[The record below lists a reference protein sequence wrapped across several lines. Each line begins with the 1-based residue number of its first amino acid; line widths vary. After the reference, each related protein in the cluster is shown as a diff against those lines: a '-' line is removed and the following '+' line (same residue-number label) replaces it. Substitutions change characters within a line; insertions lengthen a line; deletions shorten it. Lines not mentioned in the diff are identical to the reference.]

1 MTSILIQPP
10 ELRSK
15 ASELKERAA
24 HIQASMTGL
33 DDVLNGLGDGV
44 FAGMRAQDLRN
55 RYQTQ
60 RERLSGLYRMVLVF
74 AEKLEAA
81 ATAFEQA
88 DRYGSNGTAKLEDFS
103 SMGFPAILRRLRD
116 LRAERDALM
125 SQQHLTQQDL
135 EKLRDLD
142 RQIEKTLGD
151 LRYQKAQIESQLADW
166 RNRVLPT
173 DKLELGFD
181 DGIIDA
187 PWRTKSDQLEDELAK
202 VNEQIGALEK
212 QQVGVREQIAQKE
225 AELQQIEE
233 QARINEA
240 NQQGAGE
247 RLNALQQQYNGE
259 NPAPGTTLGQQW
271 KPNDPPLTGDSSLRD
286 RSFYDAI
293 LNQFAVDKNG
303 RYLPAGGKTYCNIF
317 VWDATRAM
325 GAEIPHWVDANGNP
339 AGVGAAGAHELS
351 ANGVVNW
358 LSQHGGR
365 NGWRAVSAAEAQQW
379 ANAGKPSVVTFN
391 NPGGTGHVAMVR
403 PGELTDRGPAI
414 AQAGGHNF
422 NSGHVQDGF
431 YNKPVVYW
439 VHD

>member
-1 MTSILIQPP
+1 MTNILIQPP

-24 HIQASMTGL
+24 HIHACMTSL
-33 DDVLNGLGDGV
+33 DEVLSGLGDGV

-88 DRYGSNGTAKLEDFS
+88 DRYGTNGAAK
-103 SMGFPAILRRLRD
+103 
-116 LRAERDALM
+116 
-125 SQQHLTQQDL
+125 
-135 EKLRDLD
+135 
-142 RQIEKTLGD
+142 
-151 LRYQKAQIESQLADW
+151 ADW
-166 RNRVLPT
+166 RNRLLPA
-173 DKLELGFD
+173 DKLEWGFD

-212 QQVGVREQIAQKE
+212 QQLGVRGQIAQKE

-247 RLNALQQQYNGE
+247 RLNALQHQYNGE

-271 KPNDPPLTGDSSLRD
+271 KPNAPPLTGDSSLRD
-286 RSFYDAI
+286 PIFYDAI

-303 RYLPAGGKTYCNIF
+303 RYLPAGGNTYCNIF

-422 NSGHVQDGF
+422 NLGHVQDGF